1 MKIIPVWIFS
11 LTLAFYLGG
20 FFTEKNSSATGDK
33 YSTEGSQNNKQS
45 KVDTTIAQ
53 STKLTSSS
61 TSLTPKSET
70 RESQFSIDATPP
82 LPPNLIRIMEGAGI
96 IERMGAYLDAVR
108 AMDRTNVQDVVAAFE
123 ALPKGYG
130 RHLEMKLLM
139 RSWAAIDPISALKYA
154 NDALDEKSER
164 RFGVS
169 EILAGWANEDPNA
182 ALEWANTNHSG
193 ENPGDN
199 PLLVGIIKG
208 LAESDLD
215 SANDIFFS
223 LPQGN
228 ARWQAS
234 AFLAQKYSSEGTQ
247 EAIAWANR
255 LPSEDNRL
263 KESIFGQLGSRLA
276 RNDISG
282 TADWA
287 KSLDHDR
294 ASQRVMDNLL
304 THWVSQ
310 SPDDASKWVTTLE
323 NQDKKNYAMKQLTS
337 RWSLVDP
344 VATAEW
350 LNTFPASRELDPV
363 VGEFVNRIAGRD
375 PEGAV
380 GWAQSIIDPENKRKA
395 LKKALQSWER
405 VSPEDAKRWKSQN
418 GIDQ

>member
-1 MKIIPVWIFS
+1 M
-11 LTLAFYLGG
+11 
-20 FFTEKNSSATGDK
+20 
-33 YSTEGSQNNKQS
+33 
-45 KVDTTIAQ
+45 
-53 STKLTSSS
+53 
-61 TSLTPKSET
+61 
-70 RESQFSIDATPP
+70 
-82 LPPNLIRIMEGAGI
+82 
-96 IERMGAYLDAVR
+96 
-108 AMDRTNVQDVVAAFE
+108 
-123 ALPKGYG
+123 
-130 RHLEMKLLM
+130 
-139 RSWAAIDPISALKYA
+139 
-154 NDALDEKSER
+154 
-164 RFGVS
+164 
-169 EILAGWANEDPNA
+169 
-182 ALEWANTNHSG
+182 
-193 ENPGDN
+193 
-199 PLLVGIIKG
+199 
-208 LAESDLD
+208 
-215 SANDIFFS
+215 
-223 LPQGN
+223 
-228 ARWQAS
+228 
-234 AFLAQKYSSEGTQ
+234 
-247 EAIAWANR
+247 
-255 LPSEDNRL
+255 
-263 KESIFGQLGSRLA
+263 A

-323 NQDKKNYAMKQLTS
+323 NQEKKNYAMKQLTS

-418 GIDQ
+418 GIDP